1 MILPTDHNSLFMISI
16 DGSFCEGGGQI
27 VRNALAL
34 STITGRAF
42 EITDIR
48 KGRNKPGLKAQH
60 VHAVKALKELCNAKV
75 KGDSEG
81 SLYLS
86 YNPSVIKGKDLN
98 VSIGTAGSITLLLQA
113 LVLPCLYSDKTMFI
127 TLRGGTDVKWAM
139 PFDYF
144 KEVYLPYLNMY
155 GSVKIHAVKRG
166 YYPKGGGELTLE
178 IVPYGKSEFRN
189 RVPPF
194 DVTDRGEMITIKGF
208 VNSSSELE
216 VKSVGHRIAESAFNV
231 LKDNGYK
238 ASIDVQY
245 SRTMSA
251 GCGIVLWAQFKN
263 DSSWP
268 VITGADKLGERGVSS
283 EEIGKKA
290 ARKLLERIRCNAP
303 VDEHLADNLIIL
315 LALTGGKIKVEK
327 ISNHTRSAIYVAE
340 KFLGKIFDVNVEE
353 NIVSVKSEG

>member
-1 MILPTDHNSLFMISI
+1 MISI

-27 VRNALAL
+27 VRNAMAL

-60 VHAVKALKELCNAKV
+60 VHAVKALKELCNATV

-86 YNPSVIKGKDLN
+86 YNPSFIEGKDLN
-98 VSIGTAGSITLLLQA
+98 VSIGTAGSVTLLLQA
-113 LVLPCLYSDKTMFI
+113 LLPPCLYSDKAMVI
-127 TLRGGTDVKWAM
+127 NLRGGTDVKWAM

-144 KEVYLPYLNMY
+144 KQVYLPYLK
-155 GSVKIHAVKRG
+155 GSVKAQLFKRG
-166 YYPKGGGELTLE
+166 YYPKGGGEVTIEINPSFKKSPLEVTL
-178 IVPYGKSEFRN
+178 
-189 RVPPF
+189 
-194 DVTDRGEMITIKGF
+194 RGELINIHGI
-208 VNSSSELE
+208 VNSSSDLE
-216 VKSVGHRIAESAFNV
+216 TKSVGKRIAESAFNV
-231 LKDNGYK
+231 LRDNGYK
-238 ASIDVQY
+238 ANIDVQY
-245 SRTMSA
+245 SGTRST

-268 VITGADKLGERGVSS
+268 VITGSDKLGERGVTS

-290 ARKLLERIRCNAP
+290 AKKLLERIRCNAP

-315 LALTGGKIKVEK
+315 LALSGGKIKVEK

-340 KFLGKIFDVNVEE
+340 KFLGKIFDVNIEE
-353 NIVSVKSEG
+353 NIVSVKSEK